1 MLSSS
6 AALYFF
12 FFNDTA
18 TTDIYT
24 LSLHDALPICD
35 GGIRPRRDAIE
46 RDLDEARRILG
57 EQVGRPLGDHRAF
70 GVGRREN
77 PPPLEP
83 AIDVEEVGADED
95 LATGQEQPEPAR
107 IHDLAGDAVD
117 LDGAELVLASPPVA
131 GREIDPAVRAR
142 QIAAIRQL
150 PAAFEGHVRH
160 AVAALDALDERAVTD
175 RRNGRGGGRHR
186 AGAARAPVAGRGS
199 TNVSRSNVASWSVT
213 WYSPTMTSRIS
224 RRVRR
229 PSRSSQIRA
238 PTSFRV

>member
-57 EQVGRPLGDHRAF
+57 EQVGRPLGDHRA
-70 GVGRREN
+70 VRVERKEQ

-107 IHDLAGDAVD
+107 IHALPGDAVD
-117 LDGAELVLASPPVA
+117 LGWAWRVVARPPCA
-131 GREIDPAVRAR
+131 G
-142 QIAAIRQL
+142 
-150 PAAFEGHVRH
+150 
-160 AVAALDALDERAVTD
+160 
-175 RRNGRGGGRHR
+175 
-186 AGAARAPVAGRGS
+186 
-199 TNVSRSNVASWSVT
+199 
-213 WYSPTMTSRIS
+213 
-224 RRVRR
+224 
-229 PSRSSQIRA
+229 
-238 PTSFRV
+238 